1 MLSIFLNRSKSISL
15 KTVFYVN
22 ELILKQPQALCIG
35 LIKNLKP
42 LVSTVCNDD
51 EFHSSRYPNLFRDAK
66 ASENLNYIVDV
77 KRRFGF
83 IFSLFLTVER
93 IKTKDILKQTA
104 QFLNRTFSREKQQPQ
119 EQRTVLHATEDSAT
133 GIRVETAIISL
144 NAHSYSLLNRRLF
157 PFRSRQKNVTLPKRI
172 QFISQTTHRIH

>member
-1 MLSIFLNRSKSISL
+1 MTIILWLHNIHKPDWMQTQERLRNIKNRNSILKRIITIYMLSIFLNRSKSISL

-83 IFSLFLTVER
+83 IFTLFLTVER
-93 IKTKDILKQTA
+93 IKTKDILK
-104 QFLNRTFSREKQQPQ
+104 
-119 EQRTVLHATEDSAT
+119 
-133 GIRVETAIISL
+133 
-144 NAHSYSLLNRRLF
+144 
-157 PFRSRQKNVTLPKRI
+157 
-172 QFISQTTHRIH
+172 